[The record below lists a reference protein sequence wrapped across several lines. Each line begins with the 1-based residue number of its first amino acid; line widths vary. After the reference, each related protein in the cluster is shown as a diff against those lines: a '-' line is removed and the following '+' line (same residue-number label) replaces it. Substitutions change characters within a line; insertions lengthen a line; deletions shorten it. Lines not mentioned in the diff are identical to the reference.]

1 MIVKQ
6 VLPEKNRYMEEIC
19 DILLTEEEIAKRV
32 AELGSAITQDY
43 QDILSPDAPLIVV
56 GVLKGVAIFVAD
68 LLRQLKLPV
77 HLYFIDIESK
87 SEDTRATG
95 LIELESR
102 LGDAIE
108 GKHVLF
114 VEDMVDAGLSLSYV
128 LRMLGLR
135 KPLTLEVCTMFNKS
149 TNRIMSIPIKY
160 VGFELPDKYVVGY
173 GLDSNEL
180 YRNLPFLATLKSQ
193 SGE

>member
-32 AELGSAITQDY
+32 AELGAAITQDY
-43 QDILSPDAPLIVV
+43 HDILSPDTPLIIV
-56 GVLKGVAIFVAD
+56 GMLKGVTIFVAD
-68 LLRQLKLPV
+68 LMRQLQLPV

-87 SEDTRATG
+87 SENTRATG
-95 LIELESR
+95 LIELDAK
-102 LGDAIE
+102 LGDAIA
-108 GKHVLF
+108 GQHVLF
-114 VEDMVDAGLSLSYV
+114 IEDMVDAGLSLSYV

-149 TNRIMSIPIKY
+149 NNRIMDIPIKY
-160 VGFELPDKYVVGY
+160 VGFELQDKYVVGY

-180 YRNLPFLATLKSQ
+180 YRNLPFLATLNAQ
-193 SGE
+193 